1 MRFTPFQRNHGS
13 VMVVTLSFLAVVAIA
28 IAGYLQLIRSQSAF
42 VSRSQS
48 WNAALSLSEDG
59 AEDGFALLNKNQM
72 SFFTPAYAWTNT
84 LSSDGWGPVVNSVT
98 SRTNYVSGSN
108 YYIVS
113 ITIPVGGGA
122 PTIDSQG
129 YMEDT
134 SLLFTMAG
142 QSGPFFAAAGGSVSP
157 NTTTVV
163 KPVVVSRK
171 VRIPTTR
178 TTLFN
183 AGV

>member
-1 MRFTPFQRNHGS
+1 MQLKNLKSGRGS
-13 VMVVTLSFLAVVAIA
+13 VLLVTLAFVVIVAIA
-28 IAGYLQLIRSQSAF
+28 ITGYLQLVRSQSAF
-42 VSRSQS
+42 VARSQS
-48 WNAALSLSEDG
+48 WNAALSLSEAG

-72 SFFTPAYAWTNT
+72 SFFTPAYAWTNN
-84 LSSDGWGPVVNSVT
+84 LASDGWGPVVNSVT

-134 SLLFTMAG
+134 SMLFTSAR
-142 QSGPFFAAAGGSVSP
+142 SGLPFFAAA
-157 NTTTVV
+157 
-163 KPVVVSRK
+163 
-171 VRIPTTR
+171 
-178 TTLFN
+178 
-183 AGV
+183 